1 MLKNVLIG
9 LACALTVAVAC
20 WRTAGAAE
28 AADRKVAH
36 DVYFTLTDNSDAAKA
51 KLVAAC
57 KKYLTEH
64 PGTLWFA
71 VGTRGKEFN
80 RPVNDQEYDV
90 SLHVGFQN
98 KEAHDKYQKAERH
111 LKFIEENKDNWKK
124 VRVFDSYLE

>member
-1 MLKNVLIG
+1 MLKNILVGAVL
-9 LACALTVAVAC
+9 AVLVL
-20 WRTAGAAE
+20 GAWSRWAQ
-28 AADRKVAH
+28 AADQADRKLAH
-36 DVYFTLTDNSDAAKA
+36 DVYFTLKDNSDAAKA

-57 KKYLTEH
+57 KKYLNDH
-64 PGTLWFA
+64 PGTLWFG

-98 KEAHDKYQKAERH
+98 KDAHDKYQKAERH
-111 LKFIEENKDNWKK
+111 LKFIEENKETWKK